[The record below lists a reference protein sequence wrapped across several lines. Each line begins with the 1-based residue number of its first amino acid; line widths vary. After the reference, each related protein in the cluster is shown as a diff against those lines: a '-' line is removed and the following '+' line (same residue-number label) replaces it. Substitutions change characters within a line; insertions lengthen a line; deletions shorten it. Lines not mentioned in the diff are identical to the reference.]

1 MRQQFYLLTFDEAE
15 DISYLPEVT
24 LWETFEEALSAA
36 LTEAKKQEKV
46 IDFGDDIADIDYD
59 NFQFFVPNFCEI
71 FPISVSTFDRITW
84 MGKERKNR
92 ECEDN

>member
-1 MRQQFYLLTFDEAE
+1 MTKQLYLLTFDESE
-15 DISYLPEVT
+15 DISFFPEST
-24 LWETFEEALSAA
+24 LWETFEEALAAA

-46 IDFGDDIADIDYD
+46 INFNEADIDYAS
-59 NFQFFVPNFCEI
+59 FMFYVPDFCEI